1 MKAKWA
7 VACAVPIFGVLFTLG
22 NGCSGAGSQVK
33 EFNRMDVGEG
43 PGDVL
48 THLIRLQ
55 KEQGEQQTG
64 AHPPP
69 AAQGKG
75 SGSGLPTSGG
85 TGARHDMQPAATP
98 MGDPS
103 VPVGTAPHGGKSSP
117 EKTIERPDRASS
129 PAPPAAGSQT
139 SMTKTTPPVVS
150 REVSSPTLS
159 GGNKENV
166 VPQRGISPSTQQSVA
181 RKSSRTGD
189 AENIGGPN
197 YRIGPED
204 VLHIDVW
211 GNEELTGEV
220 TVRPDGKISM
230 ALIQDIQAEGR
241 TSAELAG
248 RIRDKL
254 LAYIKNP
261 NVSVIVR
268 EINAPKFS
276 IIGYVA
282 KPGTY
287 PLRGDLTILQALSQ
301 AGGFTPFASPKKI
314 KVIRYVSGK
323 QKVRIVNYYN
333 LIEEGEEGHY
343 LLKSGDTIVVP

>member
-7 VACAVPIFGVLFTLG
+7 VACAVPILGVLFVLV
-22 NGCSGAGSQVK
+22 NGCSGTNSQVK

-43 PGDVL
+43 PGEVL
-48 THLIRLQ
+48 THLIGLHKQ
-55 KEQGEQQTG
+55 SGEQQTV

-69 AAQGKG
+69 AAQGG
-75 SGSGLPTSGG
+75 RSGSGLSTSSD
-85 TGARHDMQPAATP
+85 TGAKHDVQPA
-98 MGDPS
+98 
-103 VPVGTAPHGGKSSP
+103 VPPLGNPPLLVETDRHGTKSP
-117 EKTIERPDRASS
+117 PKKVIGRPDRASP

-139 SMTKTTPPVVS
+139 SMRKATPPVVS
-150 REVSSPTLS
+150 KEVSSPTLPE
-159 GGNKENV
+159 GNKENV
-166 VPQRGISPSTQQSVA
+166 APQREISPSTRQSVA
-181 RKSSRTGD
+181 RKNSDTG
-189 AENIGGPN
+189 AAGNIGGAN

-211 GNEELTGEV
+211 GNEELTGDV

-261 NVSVIVR
+261 NVSVIVT

-276 IIGYVA
+276 VIGYVV

-323 QKVRIVNYYN
+323 QKVRVINYYN

>member
-1 MKAKWA
+1 MVFFLYVSNQKVRYRQGGLVKAKWA

-22 NGCSGAGSQVK
+22 NGCSGTKSQVK

-43 PGDVL
+43 PGEVM
-48 THLIRLQ
+48 THLIGLQ
-55 KEQGEQQTG
+55 KGPGEQQIG
-64 AHPPP
+64 APP

-75 SGSGLPTSGG
+75 SGV
-85 TGARHDMQPAATP
+85 
-98 MGDPS
+98 GDPPLA
-103 VPVGTAPHGGKSSP
+103 VKTDPRGTKSP
-117 EKTIERPDRASS
+117 PKKTIARPDGAPP

-139 SMTKTTPPVVS
+139 SMRQATPPVVS
-150 REVSSPTLS
+150 REASPPTLPE
-159 GGNKENV
+159 GNKGNV
-166 VPQRGISPSTQQSVA
+166 VPQSGISSSTRQSVA
-181 RKSSRTGD
+181 RKYSGSAA
-189 AENIGGPN
+189 AEDIGGSN

-211 GNEELTGEV
+211 NNEELTGDV
-220 TVRPDGKISM
+220 TVRPDGKISLP
-230 ALIQDIQAEGR
+230 LIQDVQAEGR

-261 NVSVIVR
+261 NVSVIVK

-276 IIGYVA
+276 VLGYVA
-282 KPGTY
+282 NPGTY
-287 PLRGDLTILQALSQ
+287 PLRGDLTVLQALSQ

-323 QKVRIVNYYN
+323 QKVQVVNYYK
-333 LIEEGEEGHY
+333 LIEEGGEGHY
-343 LLKSGDTIVVP
+343 LLMPGDTIVVP

>member
-7 VACAVPIFGVLFTLG
+7 VACAVPILGVLFALG

-43 PGDVL
+43 PGETL
-48 THLIRLQ
+48 THLIGLH
-55 KEQGEQQTG
+55 KEPGEQQIG
-64 AHPPP
+64 APPPP
-69 AAQGKG
+69 ATKGEG
-75 SGSGLPTSGG
+75 SGSGLSTSRD
-85 TGARHDMQPAATP
+85 TGAMHDIQPAATP
-98 MGDPS
+98 MGDPPLL
-103 VPVGTAPHGGKSSP
+103 VKTDPLGTKSP
-117 EKTIERPDRASS
+117 PKKTIERPDRTSP

-139 SMTKTTPPVVS
+139 SMRKATPPVVS
-150 REVSSPTLS
+150 REVSSPTLPE
-159 GGNKENV
+159 GNKENV
-166 VPQRGISPSTQQSVA
+166 APQRKISPSTRQSVA
-181 RKSSRTGD
+181 RNNSRTD
-189 AENIGGPN
+189 AAGNIGGPK

-211 GNEELTGEV
+211 NNEELTGDV

-230 ALIQDIQAEGR
+230 PLIQDIQAEGR

-254 LAYIKNP
+254 FAYIKNP
-261 NVSVIVR
+261 NVSVIVS

-276 IIGYVA
+276 IMGYVA
-282 KPGTY
+282 NPGTY

-323 QKVRIVNYYN
+323 QKVRLINYYN
-333 LIEEGEEGHY
+333 LIEEGGEGHY
-343 LLKSGDTIVVP
+343 LLKPGDTIVVP